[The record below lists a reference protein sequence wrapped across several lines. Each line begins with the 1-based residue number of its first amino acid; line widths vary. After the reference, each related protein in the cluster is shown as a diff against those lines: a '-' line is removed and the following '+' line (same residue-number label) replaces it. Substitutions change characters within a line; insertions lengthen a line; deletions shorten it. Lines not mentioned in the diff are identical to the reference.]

1 MRKLL
6 AILLIGAVFF
16 VLSGCGGDGDNDN
29 GGASQNTSHMI
40 TIENE
45 ARSSANIIAVYLRT
59 PDTDRSDPLSA
70 DWGEPHPVN
79 IAPGAFDDIIIFECD
94 RNYDMQVEFAI
105 DPNNHWFYSWTYNIF
120 LACGEESTYTFQN
133 ID

>member
-1 MRKLL
+1 MKNLL
-6 AILLIGAVFF
+6 AIPLMGVVF
-16 VLSGCGGDGDNDN
+16 LMMSGCGTNDSDN
-29 GGASQNTSHMI
+29 GGGSPSTSHMI

-59 PDTDRSDPLSA
+59 PDTDRTDPLSA
-70 DWGEPHPVN
+70 DWGGPYDVN
-79 IAPGAFDDIIIFECD
+79 IAPGGWEDIFIYECD
-94 RNYDMQVEFAI
+94 RYYDMQVEFAI